1 MNSSFEM
8 KPPDYAPPPLE
19 SPEEMLSKLKFSDD
33 NSKDNIKFFLN
44 LEKEFNKKKQ
54 ELQRKEELQKKEE
67 STQENSEKEQE
78 EEQEEQEHEQEEEN
92 LIINKNLNDE
102 INKTVNRFFNGKDRK
117 INEISEVNSDKKQQS
132 FNYASMKMF

>member
-19 SPEEMLSKLKFSDD
+19 SPEEMLAKLKFSDD
-33 NSKDNIKFFLN
+33 NSKDNIKFFIN

-54 ELQRKEELQKKEE
+54 ELQKKEE
-67 STQENSEKEQE
+67 TTQENSEKEKE
-78 EEQEEQEHEQEEEN
+78 EEEN
-92 LIINKNLNDE
+92 LIIDKNLNDE
-102 INKTVNRFFNGKDRK
+102 INKTVNRFFNGKDKK
-117 INEISEVNSDKKQQS
+117 INKTSNVKSVKQKKS